1 MAGEQGVTS
10 DQPKEAREVS
20 PQDKALAADWLKR
33 IDAAL
38 ARPAIKEATRQFEKN
53 RKLLKGSVGDGE
65 DKKRLRS
72 NLYFANLA
80 MMRPQIYA
88 KNPEFAVSPT
98 AAVPQERLE
107 LVRQFGQTSETL
119 LHQLI
124 IVDCRLKQKAK
135 RLLTAAYTTSIGW
148 WKLCWQEDVRKDQ
161 AIADRLNDTQDNL
174 QRLQAQRDALD
185 DPQAGSDTDL
195 QIAQLRET
203 IAGLETQ
210 AEIVVSRGPALDFVL
225 SENVLVIDESIAELN
240 DYTRAGAIGH
250 RVWMSRTAYKERFG
264 YDPKKA
270 TGYREQA
277 GQMTAQA
284 TDKSAELLCVWEIWD
299 KNSNRVL
306 TVCVGEEGFC
316 CEPASPDWTGKRWY
330 PFFLLAWNDI
340 DGSFFPLSDVE
351 LIEPLV
357 TEYNEQRDDFVND
370 RRGCLPLN
378 VVRKGGKLT
387 DDDLTRIANRKGGDV
402 ITIEGTGAGPISDD
416 IFSGSLG
423 SLDPKNYD
431 TSPARADIEQ
441 LIGGGDAARGSV
453 LQAKTATE
461 AEILSQGLRGRSAER
476 QDVIEDLLADC
487 GSYALQMC
495 LRKLSEDEV
504 KQIAGPKAVWPQLS
518 ADEIFA
524 MVMVGVRAGSTG
536 RPDRLQEQDR
546 WTKLQPV
553 IEKTISTVSQ
563 LYQEG
568 QIKLGQALVEMLRE
582 TLRRF
587 DERID
592 LDKMLPVA
600 PEDGQ
605 VDPAMLMQ
613 ENQQLK
619 AKVQELMQALQQ
631 AKDEVEKGYVSAA
644 AQIAT
649 SQQPIVA
656 AQAFG
661 QTLQFV
667 RSLEGMPQSVEE
679 TPPGPAQDEPMAP
692 ESAVIQ

>member
-1 MAGEQGVTS
+1 MPGEYSAG
-10 DQPKEAREVS
+10 QPQESREVS
-20 PQDKALAADWLKR
+20 AEDKALAADWLKR

-38 ARPAIKEATRQFEKN
+38 NRPAIKDAQRQFEKN
-53 RKLLKGSVGDGE
+53 RKLLKGQVGDGE

-98 AAVPQERLE
+98 SAVPQTQLA
-107 LVRQFGQTSETL
+107 LVRAFGQTSETL
-119 LHQLI
+119 LRQVVI
-124 IVDCRLKQKAK
+124 RDCRLKQKAK

-161 AIADRLNDTQDNL
+161 IIADRLNDTQDNL
-174 QRLQAQRDALD
+174 QRLQAQRDALG
-185 DPQAGSDTDL
+185 DPQACGDIDL
-195 QIAQLRET
+195 QMAGLRET
-203 IAGLETQ
+203 LAGLQTQ
-210 AEIVVSRGPALDFVL
+210 AEVTVSRGPALDFVL
-225 SENVLVIDESIAELN
+225 SENVLVIDESITELA
-240 DYTRAGAIGH
+240 DYERAGAIGH
-250 RVWMSRTAYKERFG
+250 RVWMSRSAYKERYG

-270 TGYREQA
+270 TGYREHG
-277 GQMTAQA
+277 GQMSAQQGS
-284 TDKSAELLCVWEIWD
+284 DKSAELLCVWEIWD
-299 KNSNRVL
+299 KQSSRIL
-306 TVCVGEEGFC
+306 TVCTGEEGFC
-316 CEPASPDWTGKRWY
+316 CPPTSPDWTGKRWY

-378 VVRKGGKLT
+378 IARKGGKLT
-387 DDDLTRIANRKGGDV
+387 DEDLTKIANRKGGDLV
-402 ITIEGTGAGPISDD
+402 MIEGTGAGPISDD

-476 QDVIEDLLADC
+476 QDVIEDLLADV
-487 GSYALQMC
+487 GAYALQMC
-495 LRKLSEDEV
+495 LRKLSEEEV
-504 KQIAGPKAVWPQLS
+504 KQIAGPEAVWPQLT
-518 ADEIFA
+518 ADQVFS
-524 MVMVGVRAGSTG
+524 MVMVEVRAGSTG

-546 WTKLQPV
+546 WTNLQPV
-553 IEKTISTVSQ
+553 IEKTISTVSE
-563 LYQEG
+563 LYQQG

-592 LDKMLPVA
+592 LDKLLPTP
-600 PEDGQ
+600 PEEGQ
-605 VDPAMLMQ
+605 ADPAMLMQ

-619 AKVQELMQALQQ
+619 AKVQELIQELQQ
-631 AKDEVEKGYVSAA
+631 AKEEVEKGYVSAA

-649 SQQPIVA
+649 SQQPLIA
-656 AQAFG
+656 AQAFI
-661 QTLQFV
+661 QTLGLV
-667 RSLEGMPQSVEE
+667 RGAEGMPQSVEE
-679 TPPGPAQDEPMAP
+679 TPPGPLEDMPAAP
-692 ESAVIQ
+692 ESALTA